1 MAAKLTVAM
10 VSTLRV
16 PGKYNKPLL
25 SDLGGDNPPLTL
37 AYKFSR
43 PSADLCGF
51 LSSAWL
57 TATHLAQHE
66 VPGVQN
72 FILFGFHGG
81 ILHALPVSTASGHQS
96 EFLCATDP
104 QTG

>member
-66 VPGVQN
+66 VPGVHAPSCR
-72 FILFGFHGG
+72 GEGG
-81 ILHALPVSTASGHQS
+81 GREAEQRAALQGRSKKRWKSGS
-96 EFLCATDP
+96 VVALC
-104 QTG
+104 